1 MIAKLE
7 WTQPDLVI
15 AYLILLLHAKLYIH
29 LTVITPYNAKTS
41 FKNILHRAYSSQFDT
56 RMAANNVV

>member
-7 WTQPDLVI
+7 WTQPPDLVI

-29 LTVITPYNAKTS
+29 LTVITPYNAK
-41 FKNILHRAYSSQFDT
+41 KQF
-56 RMAANNVV
+56 